1 MAFPTSPT
9 NGQIYQDTT
18 TKRTWK
24 YSSSIPAWRI
34 EEFDVLSEYSN
45 VDVTTTPP
53 ANGDEL
59 TLNSTATNFV
69 PNGTIVPLSDPIET
83 HAVPPLSTDQRDAG
97 IVWYDSTE
105 GVAYLAGSKT
115 TPGSATTHTT
125 GSTSTGPY
133 TLNAGSGISQSLT
146 ITTAGTYNRLTVN
159 TSSTGTYSFN
169 FYLINGANAD
179 YAAGPVL
186 ASLTLTN
193 VSVSP
198 GALLISFPDTYLTA
212 GQTVT
217 WVLFSKTGN
226 SSISMRIGSDAG
238 TNVGAPV
245 AGTNISH
252 STTLIALNQD
262 WGFSFGYDIATTLTN
277 WVKIGYGPP
286 SGITNVWRSNVEP
299 PIDPIQDGMMWQDW
313 TIGRTFM
320 YDADS
325 TSWIQL

>member
-24 YSSSIPAWRI
+24 YSSLIQAWRI
-34 EEFDVLSEYSN
+34 EEFDTLSEYSN
-45 VDVTTTPP
+45 VDVTTVAPI
-53 ANGDEL
+53 NGDEL

-69 PNGTIVPLSDPIET
+69 PNGTIVPLSNPIET
-83 HAVPPLSTDQRDAG
+83 YTVPPLSTDHRDPG
-97 IVWYDSTE
+97 VVWYDSVGE
-105 GVAYLAGSKT
+105 AAYLAGSKT
-115 TPGSATTHTT
+115 DPGSATTHTT
-125 GSTSTGPY
+125 GSASTGPY
-133 TLNAGSGISQSLT
+133 TLNAGKGISQSLT

-159 TSSTGTYSFN
+159 TGSTGTYSFN

-179 YAAGPVL
+179 YSAGPVL
-186 ASLTLTN
+186 ASMTLTN

-217 WVLFSKTGN
+217 WVFFSRTGN
-226 SSISMRIGSDAG
+226 SSISMRIGSNAG
-238 TNVGAPV
+238 TSVGEPV
-245 AGTNISH
+245 IGTNISH
-252 STTLIALNQD
+252 STTLIGLNQD
-262 WGFSFGYDIATTLTN
+262 WGFSFGYDNPAILTN
-277 WVKIGYGPP
+277 WVKVGYGPP

-299 PIDPIQDGMMWQDW
+299 TINPIQDGIMWHDW

-325 TSWIQL
+325 TAWIQL